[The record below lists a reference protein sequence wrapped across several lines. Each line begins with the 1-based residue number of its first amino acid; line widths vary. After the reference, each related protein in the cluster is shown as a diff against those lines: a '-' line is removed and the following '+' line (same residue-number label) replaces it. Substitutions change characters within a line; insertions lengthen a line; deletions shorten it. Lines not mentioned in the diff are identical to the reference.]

1 MASIETGI
9 QFHLPTYAHVSL
21 PELINLGKV
30 AKAAGVKQLWVTDNL
45 RSRNA
50 FVVLAAMA
58 SNIPIDLG
66 TAVTVQ
72 YFRNPVDVADSVAA
86 ISEIM
91 DGDELSIGIARG
103 NGNTPNFVKT
113 PKPLTMAREMAQ
125 SLKLLLAGE
134 AVCFGDYP
142 ALADYFNF
150 NPTASFR
157 LNFTP
162 KTPIHLYCG

>member
-50 FVVLAAMA
+50 FVVLAGFAA
-58 SNIPIDLG
+58 NIPINLG

-86 ISEIM
+86 I
-91 DGDELSIGIARG
+91 
-103 NGNTPNFVKT
+103 
-113 PKPLTMAREMAQ
+113 KPATLGQ
-125 SLKLLLAGE
+125 PF
-134 AVCFGDYP
+134 C
-142 ALADYFNF
+142 
-150 NPTASFR
+150 
-157 LNFTP
+157 
-162 KTPIHLYCG
+162 C